1 VGCDEGFIG
10 RRPVLEILHHNEE
23 LIDTILESAGEGR
36 RHWLC
41 EGGVSMGM
49 QALDLIRAGETDP
62 EYVELTLPIKAAMA
76 DAAIVNASSAP
87 VLEAAE

>member
-1 VGCDEGFIG
+1 
-10 RRPVLEILHHNEE
+10 LHHNEE

-36 RHWLC
+36 RRWLC

-62 EYVELTLPIKAAMA
+62 EYVDMTLPIKAAMA